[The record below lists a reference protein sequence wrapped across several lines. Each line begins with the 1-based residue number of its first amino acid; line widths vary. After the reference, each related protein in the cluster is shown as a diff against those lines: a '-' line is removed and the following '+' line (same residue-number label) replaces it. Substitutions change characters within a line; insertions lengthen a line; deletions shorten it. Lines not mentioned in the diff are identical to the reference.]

1 MDALYPEDET
11 IFVTSLLADTE
22 VKTDGLRAAFEKSCG
37 KPLLVKAVSSNKLAT
52 QLEKVPRV
60 RVVQDHLEA
69 NRLAEGI
76 EVPEQYE
83 DVACSTQPFFE
94 VTFVSVLDAALSFC
108 YGVFS
113 QMDRFASKLSTRK
126 LARFFLF
133 SERCSST
140 QTLLAAAN
148 KMDKV
153 PDGTLFLAADQTKGK
168 GRGGNVWQSKGGSLL
183 CSLSCRIPRHRARH
197 LPFLQYLIALTL
209 AESVDA
215 LRPRS
220 APGLVSL
227 KWPNDLWL
235 GRHCKV
241 GGVIADTAFAG
252 GDFRVIVGIG
262 LNVCNSAP
270 TAALN
275 SAVLRGDFAGNYDFL
290 GLDAVS
296 PQEDP
301 KALRCD
307 DLLAEFCNRLEP
319 ALWQFERRGFAPFLD
334 AYLGR
339 WLHSGQRVTIADAQG
354 EAFDAVLTGLTESG
368 YLRATLCD
376 SDDKVIELH
385 PDGNTVDML
394 RGLIAPKLHKP
405 A

>member
-94 VTFVSVLDAALSFC
+94 
-108 YGVFS
+108 
-113 QMDRFASKLSTRK
+113 MDRFASKLSTRK

-153 PDGTLFLAADQTKGK
+153 PDGTLFLAAVRCSSRRPSVMRKGAIKGDIVSRVWAGPDQ
-168 GRGGNVWQSKGGSLL
+168 RQ
-183 CSLSCRIPRHRARH
+183 RARW
-197 LPFLQYLIALTL
+197 QCL
-209 AESVDA
+209 AEQGRLAAVFAVVQDS
-215 LRPRS
+215 S
-220 APGLVSL
+220 APCAASALPAVPDRSHS
-227 KWPNDLWL
+227 
-235 GRHCKV
+235 RRV
-241 GGVIADTAFAG
+241 GGRIATQECTG
-252 GDFRVIVGIG
+252 SRVAQVAQRPLARSTLQG
-262 LNVCNSAP
+262 
-270 TAALN
+270 
-275 SAVLRGDFAGNYDFL
+275 R
-290 GLDAVS
+290 
-296 PQEDP
+296 
-301 KALRCD
+301 RCHCGHC
-307 DLLAEFCNRLEP
+307 LCWWRLSRDCRH
-319 ALWQFERRGFAPFLD
+319 WT
-334 AYLGR
+334 
-339 WLHSGQRVTIADAQG
+339 QRVQLCAYCCTKQRRVARR
-354 EAFDAVLTGLTESG
+354 LCRK
-368 YLRATLCD
+368 LRLLGTRCRVT
-376 SDDKVIELH
+376 S
-385 PDGNTVDML
+385 
-394 RGLIAPKLHKP
+394 RGPQSTAM
-405 A
+405 